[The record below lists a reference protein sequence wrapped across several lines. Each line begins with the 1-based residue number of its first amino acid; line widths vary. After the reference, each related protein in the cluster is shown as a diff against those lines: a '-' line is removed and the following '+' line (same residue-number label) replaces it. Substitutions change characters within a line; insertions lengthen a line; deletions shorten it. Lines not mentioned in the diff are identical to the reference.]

1 MQRVLAS
8 EGLPALIDCSC
19 MRTIGIAVLVC
30 TWLGNAVAG
39 PSDADQANALF
50 LEGRELLTS
59 HNTKAACEKFEAS
72 IALDPEAPGVMLNL
86 GLCYELLEKY
96 ATSLYW
102 FRKAQSAAAEAKL
115 PAYEDEAKR
124 HTIGLAAKVPILR
137 LDASAAAGAE
147 IRIDGKLIT
156 PTDYARVEIDRG
168 SHSLEARAAGKQP
181 FRRSFDVEA
190 TDAGTISIPALV
202 DEPIKITPTPGDPI
216 IDTPPSRNRVVL
228 AASLGAGGL
237 ALCIISPLWAR
248 RTKNAYD
255 EAVAN
260 HEMPSYSSARTKQH
274 IATGMFVGGL
284 GLIGAGAYLYFVRPA
299 RTPTTAITPVIDA
312 QQIGLAISGSL

>member
-1 MQRVLAS
+1 
-8 EGLPALIDCSC
+8 
-19 MRTIGIAVLVC
+19 MRTIGLAVLVC
-30 TWLGNAVAG
+30 TCVGIAHAE
-39 PSDADQANALF
+39 PSSVEQANTLF

-102 FRKAQSAAAEAKL
+102 FRKAQVGAAEANL

-124 HTIGLAAKVPILR
+124 HTVALAAKVPIIR
-137 LDASAAAGAE
+137 LDASAAPGAE

-168 SHSLEARAAGKQP
+168 SHTLEARATGKQP
-181 FRRSFDVEA
+181 YKRSFDVGA
-190 TDAGTISIPALV
+190 VDAGTIEIPALV
-202 DEPIKITPTPGDPI
+202 DEPHVIAPPPFVPQVDTPT
-216 IDTPPSRNRVVL
+216 SRRRLVL
-228 AASLGAGGL
+228 AASLGGGGV

-248 RTKNAYD
+248 HTKTAYD

-260 HEMPSYSSARTKQH
+260 HEMPSYSSARIKQH
-274 IATGMFVGGL
+274 IATGLFVGGL
-284 GLIGAGAYLYFVRPA
+284 GLIGAGAYLYFTKPSS
-299 RTPTTAITPVIDA
+299 TAIVPTVDA
-312 QQIGLAISGSL
+312 QQVGIAITGML

>member
-1 MQRVLAS
+1 MRRVPAS

-19 MRTIGIAVLVC
+19 LRTIGIAVVVC
-30 TWLGNAVAG
+30 TLLGSAHAE
-39 PSDADQANALF
+39 PSNVEQANALF

-86 GLCYELLEKY
+86 GLCYEMLEKY

-102 FRKAQSAAAEAKL
+102 FRKAQSAAAEASL
-115 PAYEDEAKR
+115 PAYEEEAKR
-124 HTIGLAAKVPILR
+124 HTVALAAKVPIVR
-137 LDASAAAGAE
+137 LDASAAPGAE
-147 IRIDGKLIT
+147 IRIDGKLVAA
-156 PTDYARVEIDRG
+156 TDYARVEIDRG
-168 SHSLEARAAGKQP
+168 NHKLEARATGKQP
-181 FRRSFDVEA
+181 FRRSFDVGA
-190 TDAGTISIPALV
+190 VDAGTIEIPALV
-202 DEPIKITPTPGDPI
+202 DEPIEVTPPPGGPI
-216 IDTPPSRNRVVL
+216 VDTPSSKNRVVL
-228 AASLGAGGL
+228 AASLGGAGV

-248 RTKNAYD
+248 HTKNAYD

-284 GLIGAGAYLYFVRPA
+284 GLIGVGAYLYFTQPSH
-299 RTPTTAITPVIDA
+299 TTAVTPVIDT
-312 QQIGLAISGSL
+312 QQVGIAISGAL